1 MTIHYTSKSLCD
13 GKTSIYGFLNTDNRG
28 RISSPPCL
36 QYVISKHSTST
47 RRNSNQCLSA
57 QAGDIWRNH
66 DDDGGGGGGG
76 GRTAAAG
83 TYRVQHTPSPLSQQ
97 SYLKP
102 RHRPGPGDRYY
113 LAFIR
118 GQC

>member
-13 GKTSIYGFLNTDNRG
+13 GKTSIYGYLNTDNRG

-36 QYVISKHSTST
+36 QYVISKHSRTT
-47 RRNSNQCLSA
+47 RGNTNQCLSA

-66 DDDGGGGGGG
+66 DDDGGGGG

-113 LAFIR
+113 LAYFR
-118 GQC
+118 AQW